1 MKTLGD
7 VNKRIT
13 VENIGRCD
21 ILAFRLFVENP
32 ETDLEQCFQGENVF
46 FEVSTAES
54 RFIG

>member
-1 MKTLGD
+1 MMQIKGSPLKTLGD

-32 ETDLEQCFQGENVF
+32 ETDLEQCFQG
-46 FEVSTAES
+46 
-54 RFIG
+54 